1 MGYIYKIWN
10 EENDKVYIGQTSVG
24 IKTRWSQHL
33 SNYSTNNAV
42 LYRAMRKYGAGIF
55 HIEQLEE
62 CDNELLNEREKYW
75 IEYYDSYKNGYN
87 STPGG
92 TALPSGKMFQRLDDD
107 LIRTLWDNGLSIS
120 EIHEKTNYSSTSIK
134 EHLQEYDNFSVE
146 ESIKRGQIKSALS
159 RSTAVTRWD
168 LQGNFIA
175 TFTSA
180 HQAAEKTSIPN
191 ANIQKCLHGER
202 QTAGKYYWTFEN
214 EMPNITKKQVYQYD
228 KNNNLIKIY
237 NNKAEAAKELSLD
250 SGSIAKVCQGKRKT
264 CGSFIWKEM

>member
-62 CDNELLNEREKYW
+62 CDNELLNEKEKYW

-107 LIRTLWDNGLSIS
+107 LIHTLWDNGLSIS
-120 EIHEKTNYSSTSIK
+120 EIHEKTNYSSTSIR

-146 ESIKRGQIKSALS
+146 ESIKRGKIKSALS
-159 RSTAVTRWD
+159 RSTAVTQWD

-202 QTAGKYYWTFEN
+202 QTAGQYYWTFEN

-264 CGSFIWKEM
+264 CGGFIWKEI